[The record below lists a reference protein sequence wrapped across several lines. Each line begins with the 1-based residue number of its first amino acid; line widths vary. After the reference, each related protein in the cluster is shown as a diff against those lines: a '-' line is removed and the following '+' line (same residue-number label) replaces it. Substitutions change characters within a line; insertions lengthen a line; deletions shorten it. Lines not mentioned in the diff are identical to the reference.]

1 MRQTR
6 ARSEKTLHR
15 AHPPC
20 NRRVDPRTPANF
32 GLMYSAMDDQ
42 GELVMGDGAVID
54 LSNKGLGIRGNTVVW
69 KGLDMTLFL
78 YLPDGQDPLF
88 VMEARVAWSAG
99 RHFGVEFLKMNLRER
114 NRLRY
119 FLSSNRQE
127 S

>member
-1 MRQTR
+1 MPQTR
-6 ARSEKTLHR
+6 TRSIKSLHQT
-15 AHPPC
+15 HQPC
-20 NRRVDPRTPANF
+20 NRRVDARTSVEF
-32 GLMYSAMDDQ
+32 GLMYSALDER

-54 LSNKGLGIRGNTVVW
+54 LSNKGLGIRGNTTV
-69 KGLDMTLFL
+69 KQGLDMTLFL
-78 YLPDGQDPLF
+78 YVPDGQDPLF

-119 FLSSNRQE
+119 FLSSHRLE